1 MIAPVGREAGFT
13 LVEALVSLF
22 VFALVAGG
30 CVAMLGQTVQTQ
42 DRVGDAQ
49 EELRALQSARALLVA
64 DIAQLAPRLIRND
77 GNLGR
82 PFIGVGGVEPDIR
95 FVRAAGEVGSDDQL
109 STSLVAVEYLLDEDK
124 RLVRRTRNVLDPGVQ
139 LEVRERKL
147 LPGAQDIRFE
157 FHDGAG
163 WREDWSSAGLSIPRA
178 VSIIATL
185 PRYGRVR
192 LQALTGL

>member
-1 MIAPVGREAGFT
+1 MLFDLLRHLLIKLLNAAVSFGFN
-13 LVEALVSLF
+13 
-22 VFALVAGG
+22 FALG
-30 CVAMLGQTVQTQ
+30 CAN
-42 DRVGDAQ
+42 RSPAPDAHDDCTAQ
-49 EELRALQSARALLVA
+49 KA
-64 DIAQLAPRLIRND
+64 DKRGEQVTPRLIRND
-77 GNLGR
+77 GNQGR

-95 FVRAAGEVGSDDQL
+95 FVRGAGEVGADDQL

-124 RLVRRTRNVLDPGVQ
+124 RLVRRTRNVLDPGGQ

>member
-1 MIAPVGREAGFT
+1 MIATVDREAGFT

-22 VFALVAGG
+22 VFALVASG
-30 CVAMLGQTVQTQ
+30 CVAMLGQTVQAQ

-64 DIAQLAPRLIRND
+64 DIAQLAPRLIRDD
-77 GNLGR
+77 GNQGR
-82 PFIGVGGVEPDIR
+82 SFSGVGGAAPDIR
-95 FVRAAGEVGSDDQL
+95 FVRGAGEVGAEDQL
-109 STSLVAVEYLLDEDK
+109 STSLVAVEYALDQEK
-124 RLVRRTRNVLDPGVQ
+124 RLVRRTRNVLDPSGQ
-139 LEVRERKL
+139 PEFREQKL
-147 LPGAQDIRFE
+147 LSGAQDIRFE
-157 FHDGAG
+157 FHDGAD

-178 VSIIATL
+178 VAIIATL

>member
-1 MIAPVGREAGFT
+1 MIASVDREAGFT
-13 LVEALVSLF
+13 LIEALVSLF

-77 GNLGR
+77 GNQGR

-95 FVRAAGEVGSDDQL
+95 FVRGAGEVGADDQL

-124 RLVRRTRNVLDPGVQ
+124 RLVRRTRNVLDPGAIGSS
-139 LEVRERKL
+139 RAKTS
-147 LPGAQDIRFE
+147 PAQDIVPNSTTAL
-157 FHDGAG
+157 AG
-163 WREDWSSAGLSIPRA
+163 GRLVFRRRSIPRA
-178 VSIIATL
+178 VSSSPL
-185 PRYGRVR
+185 PRYGRV
-192 LQALTGL
+192 ACKH